1 MEQAGADPAL
11 VNAAGHDPVF
21 EAEVGGKADVVEWLL
36 RNCAALEE
44 GSVGALD
51 LEGVVGADADADVD
65 VDVDASVDG
74 GGSAGGS
81 KKEGSEKRLLG
92 EEVVEGDVKVNGEME
107 RMNLG

>member
-36 RNCAALEE
+36 RNCAVLEE
-44 GSVGALD
+44 GSVGALG
-51 LEGVVGADADADVD
+51 LEGVVGADVD